1 MLLDGFS
8 KLTGQDFPVLQ
19 EINLMWIYARLFILA
34 TTVAFAPLWVSA
46 QEDVYEPRIESRN
59 ALVAIALQ
67 KAESQAADSAFD
79 EARGTYRKAL
89 QDIYEAI
96 DNDPKNPTGYL
107 HLGVARL
114 GLGEYLPAD
123 SAFDQAEALY
133 PPFFDEQGGTGAFRE
148 NGWIDAYNEGITALD
163 AGDNDQALEYFAIAN
178 IMFDKR
184 PEAFLNL
191 AATYANTGQM
201 DASADAWKGAI
212 AVIDSP
218 DSRPRDEETRLN
230 WVNRYRPMALMNLAQ
245 VLASSDRAEE
255 AIAIYREVLEKDP
268 DNDRAR
274 SGLAIALGQ
283 SGQAEDALS
292 VYDEILN
299 SDDAPPLD
307 YFNAGV
313 TLYGAED
320 YDRARVAFEKVLVG
334 APMYRDALQ
343 NLAQTLA
350 LSEAYEDQLPHTEKL
365 LEMDGYNYLAYQM
378 HIRAL
383 SQSGRGEEV
392 AALLA
397 KMQEL
402 PFIVDNLQLQP
413 RSDGGRVLGIVA
425 NKLLEEGAS
434 VTLKFS
440 FYDSQGNEL
449 TTQDVSVQLG
459 AVDVAQQFQAT
470 VDTEV
475 GVMGYSYEVIN

>member
-1 MLLDGFS
+1 
-8 KLTGQDFPVLQ
+8 
-19 EINLMWIYARLFILA
+19 MWIRARLCIFVA
-34 TTVAFAPLWVSA
+34 AVAFTPLWISA
-46 QEDVYEPRIESRN
+46 QEEVYEPRLESRN
-59 ALVAIALQ
+59 ALIAIALQ
-67 KAESQAADSAFD
+67 KAESLAADSAFD
-79 EARGTYRKAL
+79 ESRGTYQKAL
-89 QDIYEAI
+89 QDIYDAI
-96 DNDPKNPTGYL
+96 DNDRKNPTGYL

-114 GLGEYLPAD
+114 GLGEYLAAD
-123 SAFDQAEALY
+123 SAFDQAESLY
-133 PPFFDEQGGTGAFRE
+133 PPYFDEQGGTGAFRE
-148 NGWIDAYNEGITALD
+148 NGWIDAYNDGITALD
-163 AGDNDQALEYFAIAN
+163 AGDNDKALGYFVTAN
-178 IMFDKR
+178 VMFDKR

-201 DASADAWKGAI
+201 DASVDAWESAI

-218 DSRPRDEETRLN
+218 DSRPRDEETRLDWLN
-230 WVNRYRPMALMNLAQ
+230 KYRPMALMNLAQ
-245 VLASSDRAEE
+245 ILASADRAEE

-320 YDRARVAFEKVLVG
+320 YDRARVAFEKVLAG

-343 NLAQTLA
+343 NLAQTLN
-350 LSEAYEDQLPHTEKL
+350 LIEAYEEQIPYTERL
-365 LEMDGYNYLAYQM
+365 LEMDGHNYLAYQM
-378 HIRAL
+378 HVRAL
-383 SQSGRGEEV
+383 SQLGRGEEV
-392 AALLA
+392 AASLA
-397 KMQEL
+397 KMQKL

-434 VTLKFS
+434 VILKFS
-440 FYDSQGNEL
+440 FYDAQGDEL
-449 TTQDVSVQLG
+449 ATQDVSVQLG
-459 AVDVAQQFQAT
+459 GVDVAQQFQT
-470 VDTEV
+470 SIDTEV
-475 GVMGYSYEVIN
+475 RVMGYSYEVIN

>member
-1 MLLDGFS
+1 
-8 KLTGQDFPVLQ
+8 
-19 EINLMWIYARLFILA
+19 MWIRARLCIFA
-34 TTVAFAPLWVSA
+34 VAVAFTPLWISA
-46 QEDVYEPRIESRN
+46 QEEVYEPRLESRN
-59 ALVAIALQ
+59 ALIAIALQ
-67 KAESQAADSAFD
+67 KAESLAADSAFD
-79 EARGTYRKAL
+79 ESRETYRKAL

-96 DNDPKNPTGYL
+96 DNDRKNPTGYL
-107 HLGVARL
+107 HLGVAKL
-114 GLGEYLPAD
+114 GLGEYLAAD
-123 SAFDQAEALY
+123 SAFDQAETLY
-133 PPFFDEQGGTGAFRE
+133 PPYFDEQGGTGAFRE
-148 NGWIDAYNEGITALD
+148 NGWIDAYNDGITALD
-163 AGDNDQALEYFAIAN
+163 AEDNDKALGYFTTAN
-178 IMFDKR
+178 VMFDKR

-191 AATYANTGQM
+191 AATYANTGQN
-201 DASADAWKGAI
+201 DASVDAWESAI

-218 DSRPRDEETRLN
+218 DSRPRDEETRLDWLN
-230 WVNRYRPMALMNLAQ
+230 KYRPMALMNLAQ
-245 VLASSDRAEE
+245 ILASGDRAEE
-255 AIAIYREVLEKDP
+255 AIAIYRELLEKDP

-320 YDRARVAFEKVLVG
+320 YDRARVAFEKVLAG

-343 NLAQTLA
+343 NLAQTLN
-350 LSEAYEDQLPHTEKL
+350 LIEAYEEQIPYTERL
-365 LEMDGYNYLAYQM
+365 LEMDGHNYLAYQM
-378 HIRAL
+378 HVRAL
-383 SQSGRGEEV
+383 SQLGRGEEV
-392 AALLA
+392 AASLA
-397 KMQEL
+397 KMQNL

-434 VTLKFS
+434 VILKFS
-440 FYDSQGNEL
+440 FYDSQGDEL

-459 AVDVAQQFQAT
+459 DVDVAQQFQT
-470 VDTEV
+470 SIDTEV
-475 GVMGYSYEVIN
+475 RVMGYSYEVIN